1 MAAGRQ
7 REEESDSG
15 GISMARYTDAACRLC
30 RREGE
35 KLFLKGQRC
44 YTGKC
49 AIARRSFAPGQ
60 HGQGRKKVSEY
71 GTQLREKQKTK
82 RFYGILESQFRKTY
96 EKGVRMKGKS
106 GENLLQ
112 LLELRM
118 DNVVY
123 RMGFASSRA
132 EARQLVTH
140 GHFTVNGKKVNIPSY
155 TMKVN
160 DVIAVRETSRKSP
173 KFQELANRPV
183 PPWLSFN
190 AEALSGS
197 VVQAPARADVDI
209 EVKETLIVELY
220 SK

>member
-1 MAAGRQ
+1 
-7 REEESDSG
+7 
-15 GISMARYTDAACRLC
+15 MARYTDAACRLC

>member
-1 MAAGRQ
+1 
-7 REEESDSG
+7 
-15 GISMARYTDAACRLC
+15 MARYTDAACRLC

-118 DNVVY
+118 DNIVY

>member
-1 MAAGRQ
+1 
-7 REEESDSG
+7 
-15 GISMARYTDAACRLC
+15 MARYTEAACRLC

-82 RFYGILESQFRKTY
+82 RFYGVLESQFRKTF
-96 EKGVRMKGKS
+96 EHAVRMKGKS

-118 DNVVY
+118 DNIVY
-123 RMGFASSRA
+123 RMGFAASRA
-132 EARQLVTH
+132 EGRQLVTH
-140 GHFTVNGKKVNIPSY
+140 GHFTVNGKKVDIPSC
-155 TMKVN
+155 VLRAG
-160 DVIAVRETSRKSP
+160 DVVAVRETSRKSP
-173 KFQELANRPV
+173 KFQDIANRPV
-183 PPWLSFN
+183 PSWLSVN

-197 VVQAPARADVDI
+197 VVQVPARADVDI
-209 EVKETLIVELY
+209 EVNETLIVELY

>member
-1 MAAGRQ
+1 
-7 REEESDSG
+7 
-15 GISMARYTDAACRLC
+15 MARYTEASCRLC

-60 HGQGRKKVSEY
+60 HGQGRKKISEY

-82 RFYGILESQFRKTY
+82 RFYGKT
-96 EKGVRMKGKS
+96 

-118 DNVVY
+118 DNIIY
-123 RMGFASSRA
+123 RMGLGASRA

-140 GHFTVNGKKVNIPSY
+140 GHFTLNGKKADIPSM
-155 TMKVN
+155 TLKAG
-160 DVIAVRETSRKSP
+160 DAIAVRESSRKSP
-173 KFQELANRPV
+173 KFQDIGRRPV
-183 PPWLSFN
+183 PAWLSFN
-190 AEALSGS
+190 PEALSGTI
-197 VVQAPARADVDI
+197 VQAPVRKDVDI
-209 EVKETLIVELY
+209 EVNETLIVELY

>member
-1 MAAGRQ
+1 
-7 REEESDSG
+7 
-15 GISMARYTDAACRLC
+15 MARYTAASCRLC

-49 AIARRSFAPGQ
+49 AIVRRSFAPGQ

-71 GTQLREKQKTK
+71 GVQLREKQKAR
-82 RFYGILESQFRKTY
+82 RFYGILEKQFRKIYGTADS
-96 EKGVRMKGKS
+96 MKGKT
-106 GENLLQ
+106 GENLFK

-132 EARQLVTH
+132 EARQLVNH
-140 GHFTVNGKKVNIPSY
+140 GHFTVNGKKLDIPSVFL
-155 TMKVN
+155 KAGDQV
-160 DVIAVRETSRKSP
+160 ALREKSRSSL
-173 KFQELANRPV
+173 KFQNLAGRTIPK
-183 PPWLSFN
+183 WLTFD
-190 AEALSGS
+190 AEALTGTL
-197 VVQAPARADVDI
+197 VQVPAREDVDL
-209 EVKETLIVELY
+209 EVKEYLIVELY

>member
-1 MAAGRQ
+1 
-7 REEESDSG
+7 
-15 GISMARYTDAACRLC
+15 MARYTEASCRLC

-82 RFYGILESQFRKTY
+82 RFYGVLEGQFRKTF
-96 EKGVRMKGKS
+96 ETAERLKGKT
-106 GENLLQ
+106 GENLLR

-118 DNVVY
+118 DNIVY
-123 RMGFASSRA
+123 RMGLGSSRS
-132 EARQLVTH
+132 EARQLVNH
-140 GHFTVNGKKVNIPSY
+140 GHFTVNGRKVDIPSQILKAGD
-155 TMKVN
+155 TV
-160 DVIAVRETSRKSP
+160 AVRESSRKSV
-173 KFQELANRPV
+173 KFQDVGGRPV
-183 PPWLSFN
+183 PKWLSFN
-190 AEALSGS
+190 PDALTGS
-197 VVQAPARADVDI
+197 IVQAPAREDVDI
-209 EVKETLIVELY
+209 EVRETLIVELY